1 MSQPKVSIVIVN
13 WKTPKLLA
21 ACLDSLIKDP
31 DHNQFELWVVDNA
44 SGDESLE
51 MLASQYPSVNL
62 IANSENVGF
71 SKACNQAVPQT
82 EGEYVLLLNPDT
94 IIYDNAVSKLTAFM
108 DAHPDCGAAG
118 PRVLNPDGTLQLA
131 CRRSFPNPAAAFF
144 RITYLSRL
152 FPNHELFAKYNLTYT
167 DPNSV
172 TEVDALS
179 GSCMMV
185 RNSVIKKIGLLDE
198 DIFMFGE
205 DIDWCWRVKQA
216 GWKVFYVPDA
226 IVYHYHGASSRLRPV
241 GATINLHRG
250 MHVFYQK
257 HLAPKYWA
265 PFNWLVYSG
274 IWLRAGLFIVLGSV
288 KKLISTNHV
297 PQQVMTEMP
306 LPEVSSN
313 RGSAK

>member
-1 MSQPKVSIVIVN
+1 MSKPKVSIVIVN

-31 DHNQFELWVVDNA
+31 AHSQFELWVVDNA
-44 SGDESLE
+44 SGDGSVE
-51 MLASQYPSVNL
+51 MLASDYPSVNI
-62 IANSENVGF
+62 IANTENLGF
-71 SKACNQAVPQT
+71 SKACNQAIPQA

-94 IIYDNAVSKLTAFM
+94 IIYDNAVSKLANFM
-108 DAHPDCGAAG
+108 DAHPKCGAAG

-144 RITYLSRL
+144 RLTYLSKL
-152 FPNHELFAKYNLTYT
+152 FPNNPQFAKYNLTYT
-167 DPNSV
+167 DPNAV

-205 DIDWCWRVKQA
+205 DIDWCWRVKQD
-216 GWKVFYVPDA
+216 GWKVFYIPDA

-241 GATINLHRG
+241 GATVNLHRG

-274 IWLRAGLFIVLGSV
+274 IWLRAGLFIVLSSL
-288 KKLISTNHV
+288 KRLTSTNNV
-297 PQQVMTEMP
+297 PQQVMSESP
-306 LPEVSSN
+306 LPEITHKSST
-313 RGSAK
+313 AK